1 MKGESKM
8 IYEQNKQINF
18 YDLNNKGD
26 VKLTAL
32 LKHINLAAGTNADEI
47 GVGLD
52 VTIPINLAFVIQR
65 FGLQIFDW
73 PTYRQIVKIRTWP
86 SEISKG
92 TFIRRGDM
100 WDESGNKL
108 AEWTTLWVLIDI
120 NERKVKRPKALP
132 VELPQY
138 GPMNVDIEAQKID
151 VPRNAKLL
159 ASYLHTVRYSEL
171 DINMHMNNAVYG
183 DLIAN
188 VVEMAKAPYK
198 KWQEVQF
205 NYLNE
210 ALLND
215 QLNVECRKTENIL
228 YITGETETRPI
239 FSAKITIGG

>member
-1 MKGESKM
+1 ML
-8 IYEQNKQINF
+8 YEQNKQINF
-18 YDLNNKGD
+18 YDLNSRGD

-52 VTIPINLAFVIQR
+52 VTIPMNLAFVVQR

-73 PTYRQIVKIRTWP
+73 PTYKQVVKIRTWP
-86 SEISKG
+86 SEITKG

-100 WDESGNKL
+100 WDEAGNKMM
-108 AEWTTLWVLIDI
+108 EWTSLWVLIDI
-120 NERKVKRPKALP
+120 KERKVKRPKALSI
-132 VELPQY
+132 ELPQY
-138 GPMNVDIEAQKID
+138 GLMDVEVEAQKID
-151 VPRNAKLL
+151 IPEDARLL
-159 ASYLHTVRYSEL
+159 ASYSHTVQYSEL

-188 VVEMAKAPYK
+188 VVELGKVPYK

-210 ALLND
+210 ALVGDEVNI
-215 QLNVECRKTENIL
+215 ECRKAENTL
-228 YITGETETRPI
+228 YIIGETQSRAVI
-239 FSAKITIGG
+239 SARIKFGG